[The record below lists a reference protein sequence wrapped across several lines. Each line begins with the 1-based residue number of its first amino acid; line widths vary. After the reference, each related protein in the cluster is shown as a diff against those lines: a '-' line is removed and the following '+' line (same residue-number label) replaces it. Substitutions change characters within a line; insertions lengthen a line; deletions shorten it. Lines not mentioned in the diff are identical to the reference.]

1 MIFSLLLSFVSRQK
15 KVEFSGGKVA
25 RKHKS
30 RKDKKM
36 NNKPIGIFDSGMGGL
51 TVWKEVVKALP
62 EESVIYYGD
71 GANCPYGGKSQE
83 ELINL
88 SEEIVKFFVEKGV
101 KLIVVACNTATAGAI
116 AYLREHY
123 DIPFVGMEPAVKPAA
138 QHSKSGIIAIL
149 ATASTLK
156 GRLFQETSER
166 FAGDVTILSSIGEG
180 FVELIESGREDS
192 PEAEEAVRR
201 TVEPLLEQGAD
212 HLVLGCTHYP
222 FLEGALRKTIGKR
235 NVLLVNPAPAIAGR
249 VKEVLQDINAGAEK
263 GSIPSYEYHSS
274 GSEMYRK
281 QLQERGERILNALTS
296 KE

>member
-1 MIFSLLLSFVSRQK
+1 
-15 KVEFSGGKVA
+15 
-25 RKHKS
+25 
-30 RKDKKM
+30 M
-36 NNKPIGIFDSGMGGL
+36 NNKPIAIFDSGMGGL

-83 ELINL
+83 ELIAL
-88 SEEIVKFFVEKGV
+88 SERIVRFFIEKGV

-116 AYLREHY
+116 AYLRERY
-123 DIPFVGMEPAVKPAA
+123 DVPFVGMEPAVKPAA

-149 ATASTLK
+149 ATAATLK

-180 FVELIESGREDS
+180 FVELIESGREET
-192 PEAEEAVRR
+192 PEAEEAVRQ

-222 FLEGALRKTIGKR
+222 FLEGALRKVIGER
-235 NVLLVNPAPAIAGR
+235 DVTLVDPAPAIAQR
-249 VKEVLQDINAGAEK
+249 VREVLHERGALAEV
-263 GSIPSYEYHSS
+263 GHEARYEYYTS
-274 GSEMYRK
+274 GDEAYEKR
-281 QLQERGERILNALTS
+281 LRERGERILAGMN
-296 KE
+296 